1 MRLVTFS
8 KNGRPRIGLW
18 IRDEVVDLLNAFERL
33 FPGETRLAAA
43 PASVPEF
50 LCLGD
55 LAMDTARS
63 VEEAAS
69 DGRLPEGSSPV
80 KDVRLLAPVPRPGKI
95 LAVDYNYASFI
106 SDAKRY
112 LERQGV
118 TVPDWH
124 LPRHP
129 WIFGKYS
136 TTVIGPGASIL
147 KPAHTETLDAEGEL
161 AIVIGKHARFVPES
175 EALTYV
181 AGYTLFNDV
190 SDRAVEFRPSPSI
203 NHRLYCLGK
212 NNDTFGPLGPCLFTP
227 DELGDVRNHTIE
239 VLCNGELVYRYR
251 VGDAGYGVDALV
263 SFCSHLFELEPGDII
278 AMGSGGGCGAFH
290 EPAVYLKTGDMVRV
304 QIPGL
309 PSLENPVGDEVV

>member
-8 KNGRPRIGLW
+8 RNGRPRIGLW
-18 IRDEVVDLLNAFERL
+18 IRDDVVDLLNAFEYL
-33 FPGETRLAAA
+33 FPEKTSRAET
-43 PASVPEF
+43 PASMIEF
-50 LCLGD
+50 LRLGD
-55 LAMDTARS
+55 LAMGMARS
-63 VEEAAS
+63 VEEATH
-69 DGRLPEGSSPV
+69 DGRLPEGSFPV
-80 KDVRLLAPVPRPGKI
+80 NKVRLLAPVPWPGKI
-95 LAVDYNYASFI
+95 LAVDYNYPSFI
-106 SDAKRY
+106 DDARRY

-118 TVPDWH
+118 TVPEWH
-124 LPRHP
+124 IPKHP

-136 TTVIGPGASIL
+136 TTVMGPGTSIL
-147 KPAHTETLDAEGEL
+147 RPAHTETLDAEGEL

-212 NNDTFGPLGPCLFTP
+212 NNDTFGPLGPALFTP
-227 DELGDVRNHTIE
+227 DELGDVRSRTIE
-239 VLCNGELVYRYR
+239 VLYNGDVLYRYR
-251 VGDAGYGVDALV
+251 VGDAAYGVEALV

-290 EPAVYLKTGDMVRV
+290 EPAVYLKTGDIVRV

-309 PSLENPVGDEVV
+309 PSLDNPVEDEVV